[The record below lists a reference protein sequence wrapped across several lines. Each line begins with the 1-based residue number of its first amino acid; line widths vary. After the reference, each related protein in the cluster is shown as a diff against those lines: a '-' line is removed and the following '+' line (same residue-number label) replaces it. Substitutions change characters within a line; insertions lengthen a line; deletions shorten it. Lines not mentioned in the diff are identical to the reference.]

1 MFACENGPGCWSTDV
16 AVTKEKLAIV
26 LSVSED
32 CVCQDCLSSRSN
44 NL

>member
-1 MFACENGPGCWSTDV
+1 MFACENGPGFWCTGV
-16 AVTKEKLAIV
+16 AVTKEKPAIA
-26 LSVSED
+26 LSISED